1 MFSLLSRLAG
11 AAACIFRAGVMV
23 LAKGRGEGREGQKK
37 TLSGGTG
44 FFREHSDRYQPQEPV
59 AHEPELHP
67 PPPPTGL
74 AEVMEKPDL
83 YPASIKST
91 LMEPQV
97 LSSPWST
104 RKVRSLS

>member
-1 MFSLLSRLAG
+1 
-11 AAACIFRAGVMV
+11 MV
-23 LAKGRGEGREGQKK
+23 AEN
-37 TLSGGTG
+37 
-44 FFREHSDRYQPQEPV
+44 QPQEPV
-59 AHEPELHP
+59 AQEPELQ

-74 AEVMEKPDL
+74 AEVMEKPDR

-91 LMEPQV
+91 LMEPHV